1 MTQKLTVVFDLDGTL
16 VDTAPD
22 LAAAMNAVLAKR
34 DRAQVPLA
42 DVRHMVGQGARALM
56 SKAMAATG
64 EPADEPLLDELY
76 DQFLAYYLNNIADH
90 STPFPGVTA
99 QLERC
104 LDAGFQL
111 GVCTNKPEA
120 ASNLLLDELEMS
132 RYFSAVVGGDSLE
145 VKKPDPEHIHETV
158 RRAGGTVGHAVMVGD
173 SANDIDAAR
182 AAETRVIAVSF
193 GYTQIPVRELGP
205 DITIDHFDEFWPA
218 LERLTAPEGGA

>member
-1 MTQKLTVVFDLDGTL
+1 MTQNLTVVFDLDGTL

-22 LAAAMNAVLAKR
+22 LAAAMNVVLANR
-34 DRAQVPLA
+34 GRAHVPLA
-42 DVRHMVGQGARALM
+42 EVRHMVGQGARALM

-64 EPADEPLLDELY
+64 TPADEPLLDELY
-76 DQFLAYYLNNIADH
+76 DEFLAYYLNNIADH

-104 LDAGFQL
+104 RDAGFQL

-120 ASNLLLDELEMS
+120 ASNLLLDELDMS
-132 RYFSAVVGGDSLE
+132 GFFSAVVGGDSLK

-158 RRAGGTVGHAVMVGD
+158 RRAGGMVGHAVMVGD

-182 AAETRVIAVSF
+182 AAETQVIAVSF

-218 LERLTAPEGGA
+218 LEQLTGSKGGA